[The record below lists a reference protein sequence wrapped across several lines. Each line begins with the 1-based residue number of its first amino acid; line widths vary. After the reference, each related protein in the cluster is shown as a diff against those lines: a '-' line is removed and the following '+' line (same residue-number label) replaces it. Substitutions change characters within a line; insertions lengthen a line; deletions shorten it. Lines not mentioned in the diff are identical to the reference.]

1 MLGVPRGRAR
11 VVVIAQAD
19 GPRLLGITNW
29 VGRPIDDLHASA
41 AGKLL
46 LAELDDRAV
55 IAWIRRAKPRRLT
68 SRTISAPGAL
78 IEELGRIRDQ
88 GWAEIDGESEDGLAS
103 VAVPVRAAGGELVG
117 MIGYSGP
124 SERLDR
130 AALRRPAPGGRDG
143 ARMRRV
149 RASGRRR
156 TVPPM
161 RSAPIALAIL
171 IAAAVAGGSSGSDET
186 EQRAA
191 AHQVVGGLRL
201 IRVGTFSTPTHVTAP
216 PGDASRVMVVE
227 RPGRI
232 RVVRDGKVRRTPFL
246 DIRGHVTTGYERGL
260 LSLAFAPDYAESGR
274 FYIYYTDRAGDQR
287 IVEYRRRDADH
298 ADAGSA
304 RLVMRMADAEPTHN
318 GGQLA
323 FGPDGLL
330 YVSTGDGGG
339 KGDRHGARGNAQ
351 DLGSLLGKILR
362 IDPRS
367 AAAARTRSPRA
378 IPSAAGRGPAA
389 RSTRTACA
397 TPGGSPS
404 TARPATSPSATSAR
418 TCGRR
423 STSSGAAAARGP
435 TSAGGRSRAGPA
447 TRPAN
452 PRRATSSR

>member
-1 MLGVPRGRAR
+1 
-11 VVVIAQAD
+11 
-19 GPRLLGITNW
+19 
-29 VGRPIDDLHASA
+29 
-41 AGKLL
+41 
-46 LAELDDRAV
+46 
-55 IAWIRRAKPRRLT
+55 
-68 SRTISAPGAL
+68 
-78 IEELGRIRDQ
+78 
-88 GWAEIDGESEDGLAS
+88 
-103 VAVPVRAAGGELVG
+103 
-117 MIGYSGP
+117 
-124 SERLDR
+124 
-130 AALRRPAPGGRDG
+130 
-143 ARMRRV
+143 MRRV

-362 IDPRS
+362 IDPRE
-367 AAAARTRSPRA
+367 RRGRA
-378 IPSAAGRGPAA
+378 YTIPSRNPFRGRPGARGEIYAYGLRNPWRFSFDRATGDLAIGDVGQDLWEEIDFVRRGRGKGANFGWRPFEGRA
-389 RSTRTACA
+389 RY
-397 TPGGSPS
+397 TPGESAPGHVEPVMVRSHRKGHCAIVGGVVVRDRSLPLYGRYLYGDVCRNRLLTAKLS
-404 TARPATSPSATSAR
+404 TGRARARRRTSLRVSTVISFGEDAL
-418 TCGRR
+418 GRVYVASLQGR
-423 STSSGAAAARGP
+423 VYRIAAE
-435 TSAGGRSRAGPA
+435 
-447 TRPAN
+447 
-452 PRRATSSR
+452 